1 MNTPETTSLPRRTVI
16 TASALATASLGCAR
30 SAVVGS
36 DTIKVGLVGCGGRGS
51 GATINTLKAD
61 KGTKLYAVADV
72 FEDKALNAPKRIGA
86 NPVAKDRV
94 DVTPDRIFHGLD
106 AYKKLL
112 ETDVDVVI
120 LATPPGFR
128 PLHIEAAVNAG
139 KHVFAEKPVA
149 VDGPGVRR
157 VLDACKKAKKE
168 NLAVVS
174 GLCWRYEE
182 NTINLVNK
190 IHDGMLG
197 SLTGVECQRFNGGVW
212 VRPRREGQSELE
224 YQLQNWYYYTWL
236 SGDFNVE
243 QFVHEID
250 RCAWLKKDEPP
261 VKCWGCGG
269 RETRD
274 GKDHGHIFDHMA
286 VTFEYANGQRLH
298 CNAAQQK
305 GFSGRNEV
313 VAYGTKG
320 QVNLGRYITE
330 MYDGRMERHQKRGTE
345 QMHQQE
351 QNVMYAALRKGE
363 IINNG
368 TYMAHSTL
376 MGIMMRDACY
386 TGKVID
392 WDKALNSKYSYA
404 PADLDTMT
412 LDTQI
417 QPPKVAIPGVTILG

>member
-1 MNTPETTSLPRRTVI
+1 MNKPETSTLPRRNVI
-16 TASALATASLGCAR
+16 TASALATASLGFAR

-36 DTIKVGLVGCGGRGS
+36 DTIKIGLVGCGGRGS
-51 GATINTLKAD
+51 GATINTLIAD

-72 FEDKALNAPKRIGA
+72 FEEKAKAAPSRIGA

-94 DVTPDRIFHGLD
+94 DVSPERVFHGLD
-106 AYKKLL
+106 AYKQLL

-128 PLHIEAAVNAG
+128 PLHIEAAINAG

-149 VDGPGVRR
+149 VDGPGIRR
-157 VLDACKKAKKE
+157 VLEACKKAKQK

-182 NTINLVNK
+182 NTLNLVNK
-190 IHDGMLG
+190 IHDGLLG
-197 SLTGVECQRFNGGVW
+197 DIVAVECQRFNTGVW
-212 VRPRREGQSELE
+212 VRPRLDGQSELAH
-224 YQLQNWYYYTWL
+224 QLQNWYYYTWL

-250 RCAWLKKDEPP
+250 RCAWLRKDELP
-261 VKCWGCGG
+261 VRCWGCGG
-269 RETRD
+269 RETRN
-274 GKDHGHIFDHMA
+274 GSDHGHIFDHMA

-305 GFSGRNEV
+305 GFAGRNEV

-320 QVNLGRYITE
+320 QVNLGRFITE
-330 MYDGRMERHQKRGTE
+330 MYDGRMERHENKRAV

-376 MGIMMRDACY
+376 MGLMMRDACY
-386 TGKVID
+386 TGKVIE
-392 WDKALNSKYSYA
+392 WDKALNSKHVYA
-404 PADLDTMT
+404 PADIDTMT
-412 LDTQI
+412 MDTVV
-417 QPPKVAIPGVTILG
+417 QPPEVAIPGVTILG